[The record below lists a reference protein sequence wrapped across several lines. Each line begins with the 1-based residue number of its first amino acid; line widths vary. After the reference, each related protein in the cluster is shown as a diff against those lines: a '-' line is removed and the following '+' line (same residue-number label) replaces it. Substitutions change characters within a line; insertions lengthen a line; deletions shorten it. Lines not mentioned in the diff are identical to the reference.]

1 MTIRIYNDN
10 GTDYADYEA
19 DTLEE
24 IKSMCKERINLSGWT
39 NGHSEVLE
47 E

>member
-1 MTIRIYNDN
+1 MILRICNDN
-10 GTDYADYEA
+10 GTDYADYKA

-24 IKSMCKERINLSGWT
+24 IKSMCKERITLSGWT